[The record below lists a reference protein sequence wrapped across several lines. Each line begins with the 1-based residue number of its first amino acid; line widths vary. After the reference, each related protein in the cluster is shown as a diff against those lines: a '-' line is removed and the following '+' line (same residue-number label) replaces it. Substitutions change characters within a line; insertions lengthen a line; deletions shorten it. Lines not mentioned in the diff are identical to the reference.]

1 MINKTFLDKLEYR
14 VTGACIEV
22 HKFLGP
28 GLLEST
34 YQKCLMRELMLQNIN
49 FVSEQ
54 FIPINYKGILLNTEL
69 RADLIVENC
78 LVLELKS
85 TSTILP
91 IHEAQILSY
100 MKLLKLP
107 KGLLINF
114 NCTNIV
120 QNGKRTFVNEFMPNF
135 ST

>member
-1 MINKTFLDKLEYR
+1 
-14 VTGACIEV
+14 
-22 HKFLGP
+22 
-28 GLLEST
+28 
-34 YQKCLMRELMLQNIN
+34 MLQNIN